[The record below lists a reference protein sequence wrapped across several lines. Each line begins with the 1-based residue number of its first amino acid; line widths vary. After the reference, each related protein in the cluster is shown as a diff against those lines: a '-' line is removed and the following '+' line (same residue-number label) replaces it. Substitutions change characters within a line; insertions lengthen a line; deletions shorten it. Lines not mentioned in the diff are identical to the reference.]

1 MLTTNILGQLS
12 QWTVGPA
19 EHFLE
24 AAIDQMRQKK
34 KRGGGPVVVGMVR
47 GSQLPEDQA
56 WTRSLMQQSWPPSQR
71 GPVPLALESRGQ
83 DLSPASTSTLQD
95 AVSSAPGLHQV
106 ALMDPRA

>member
-24 AAIDQMRQKK
+24 AAIDQVRQKK
-34 KRGGGPVVVGMVR
+34 KTKNGPDVAGMVR
-47 GSQLPEDQA
+47 GSQLPEDQG
-56 WTRSLMQQSWPPSQR
+56 WTRSLMQQSWPPSQT

-83 DLSPASTSTLQD
+83 GLSPASTSALRD
-95 AVSSAPGLHQV
+95 AVSSVPGLHQV

>member
-24 AAIDQMRQKK
+24 AAIDQVRQKK
-34 KRGGGPVVVGMVR
+34 KKGPDVVGTVR

-56 WTRSLMQQSWPPSQR
+56 WTRSLMQQSWPPSQT

-83 DLSPASTSTLQD
+83 GLSPASTRTLQD
-95 AVSSAPGLHQV
+95 AVSSVPGLHQV